1 METLNILL
9 ARWTRSK
16 SIAITLSEIGWE
28 VYLLRGLQNIQK
40 KVNHSLNKII
50 KDYKFIILR
59 GKTGTAKTRIIE
71 KLIFNGSAINLENL
85 AKHKGSLLGIIQ
97 ITSTLSKIF

>member
-9 ARWTRSK
+9 ARWTKVK

-28 VYLLRGLQNIQK
+28 VFLLRGGYKTYRK
-40 KVNHSLNKII
+40 KVNNSLNKII
-50 KDYKFIILR
+50 NNHKFIILR

-71 KLIFNGSAINLENL
+71 KLIFNGASAINLR
-85 AKHKGSLLGIIQ
+85 KPC
-97 ITSTLSKIF
+97 